1 MKEDRSD
8 ESIGLEQ
15 IKPNRE
21 QSTQRDHQL
30 ARDMEELLGVLID
43 QDFQIVFYVPSR
55 ISKSKV
61 KMNLK
66 LMKKPLR
73 VKMEKYEKM

>member
-21 QSTQRDHQL
+21 QGTQRDHQL

-43 QDFQIVFYVPSR
+43 
-55 ISKSKV
+55 
-61 KMNLK
+61 
-66 LMKKPLR
+66 
-73 VKMEKYEKM
+73 

>member
-30 ARDMEELLGVLID
+30 ARDMEELRGVLID

-61 KMNLK
+61 KMNIK

>member
-15 IKPNRE
+15 IEPNRE
-21 QSTQRDHQL
+21 QGTQRDHQL

-43 QDFQIVFYVPSR
+43 
-55 ISKSKV
+55 
-61 KMNLK
+61 
-66 LMKKPLR
+66 
-73 VKMEKYEKM
+73 